1 MLYMRQ
7 ELEQAFN
14 RALFFSLTRKK
25 IFFILPILLFAGND
39 RRAEPY
45 VVDWIQP
52 MDTVEPGIH
61 SGVYLHGAF
70 FGRRRAA
77 DQALSRRGEA
87 EASFR

>member
-1 MLYMRQ
+1 MRQ

-25 IFFILPILLFAGND
+25 IFFILPILLFCGIIVVS
-39 RRAEPY
+39 PY
-45 VVDWIQP
+45 VVGWIQP
-52 MDTVEPGIH
+52 VDTVEPGVH